1 MGRDAYTGLEMTKT
15 VSFVARDE
23 LAEWLEQEAEEQMTS
38 ISAVC
43 QQVVAEEYRRRET
56 EDEKEQAGDGIEV
69 TGHSSSFEMRN
80 KHDASEVRKAFE
92 EYLSDED
99 DARYN
104 TVHFSA
110 ELPHERFKELE
121 RRSID

>member
-1 MGRDAYTGLEMTKT
+1 MGRDGYTGLEMTKT

-56 EDEKEQAGDGIEV
+56 EDEKEEV
-69 TGHSSSFEMRN
+69 PGGSERVGHSTSFEMRS

-92 EYLSDED
+92 QYLSDED

-104 TVHFSA
+104 EVHFSPF
-110 ELPHERFKELE
+110 LPRERFKELE

>member
-56 EDEKEQAGDGIEV
+56 EDEKEEAGDEIEV
-69 TGHSSSFEMRN
+69 VGHSSSFEMRN

-92 EYLSDED
+92 EYLSDDD

-104 TVHFSA
+104 EVHFSA
-110 ELPHERFKELE
+110 DLPHERFKELE